1 MHMDINKLKE
11 EQIRLSKKIILK
23 DEFGK
28 IEKVAGCDIAQKGDE
43 LVAAIVVC
51 DYKTLQVLEK
61 KYAITSAKMPYI
73 PEFLGFRECPALI
86 ECYGKLTIEP
96 DILIFDGNGI
106 LHPRRFGA
114 ASQLGLSIDKPTI
127 GVAKS
132 LLCGESKN
140 DEIFLDC
147 KKVGFELKTKEFSK
161 PIYISPGHKITL
173 KTAVEIVKNLMKPP
187 HKLPEP
193 LHLAHRYAEEMKE
206 KEV

>member
-1 MHMDINKLKE
+1 MDINKLKE
-11 EQIRLSKKIILK
+11 DQIRLSKKIILK
-23 DEFGK
+23 DDFEK
-28 IEKVAGCDIAQKGDE
+28 IEKIAGCDIAQKGDG
-43 LVAAIVVC
+43 LAAAIVVC

-61 KYAITSAKMPYI
+61 QYAIATATMPYI

-86 ECYGKLTIEP
+86 ECYSKLTIEP

-114 ASQLGLSIDKPTI
+114 ASQLGLSMDKPTI

-132 LLCGESKN
+132 LLCGEVKD
-140 DEIFLDC
+140 DEIFLDG
-147 KKVGFELKTKEFSK
+147 KKSGFELKTKEFSK
-161 PIYISPGHKITL
+161 PIYVSPGHKITL
-173 KTAVEIVKNLMKPP
+173 KTAVEIVKALIRPP

-206 KEV
+206 KNE